1 MILKKIKIILDF
13 LKTFLILVQGLL
25 ILLSNFLELL
35 PLRISLLDNIG
46 KIEDSYNIN
55 LLQMEEGWNH
65 HLSSTII
72 CQLR

>member
-1 MILKKIKIILDF
+1 MSTLFFIMILKKIKIILDF

-35 PLRISLLDNIG
+35 PLRISLLDSIG

-55 LLQMEEGWNH
+55 LLQMEEG
-65 HLSSTII
+65 
-72 CQLR
+72 